1 MTSQTTDNQMV
12 ECVWEVEVVPEVV
25 PEVVLRIVKRHDDE
39 SKVCIT

>member
-25 PEVVLRIVKRHDDE
+25 LRIVKRHDDE